1 MAQLATNAG
10 DDLNFT
16 DGAVPSAARMPRFAL
31 MMSYWATCSAMFW
44 LVISATLALDY
55 GARNTIVALLLSVVT
70 YSLINTVIV
79 RFATAEGLSVAL
91 FSKVLF
97 GAVGADL
104 AALILFATATY
115 YAIFEGSVIAQAFHT
130 ALGVPIVAAYLV
142 VVVYSCVLVFG
153 SIQTWLD
160 KLNGVLLPFYLA
172 GLVAAVT
179 IAIDRYGFSSA
190 WLALGPSGGAPAH
203 GWLSAYIFY
212 MGAWVMM
219 MFTLDYARF
228 GRPQDVG
235 FHTAL
240 TFGWGFYVFTLLGN
254 GLVGIFLVG
263 TVPMSG
269 ALSELSVV
277 MVLLKLMGLAGL
289 LFVWVSQTRMN
300 TANFYVASLN
310 LQALAHRLGLTQ
322 VSRPLCVLVVG
333 LIVLIVMQGDIFSV
347 LLQALAYQGVLI
359 EAWVAIALVYM
370 LSSHAPGVFPGR
382 APLGRQ
388 APAVSRG
395 GMLSW
400 LVATVIGIAMLNARA
415 SVAACSAPATALIA
429 AVLYAAS
436 LCLPDPGRLAKA

>member
-1 MAQLATNAG
+1 
-10 DDLNFT
+10 
-16 DGAVPSAARMPRFAL
+16 MPRFAL

-44 LVISATLALDY
+44 LVISATLAVNY
-55 GARNTIVALLLSVVT
+55 GAVNTIVALLLSVVT

-115 YAIFEGSVIAQAFHT
+115 YAIFEGSVIAQAFHA
-130 ALGVPIVAAYLV
+130 ALGWPIGIAYVV
-142 VVVYSCVLVFG
+142 VVVYSAVLVFG

-160 KLNGVLLPFYLA
+160 KLNGALLPFYLA
-172 GLVAAVT
+172 GLVAAVVV
-179 IAIDRYGFSSA
+179 ALSRYGAGSA
-190 WLALGPSGGAPAH
+190 WLSLGPAGGAPAH
-203 GWLSAYIFY
+203 GWLSAYVFY

-219 MFTLDYARF
+219 MFTLDYGRF
-228 GRPQDVG
+228 GRRQDVG
-235 FHTAL
+235 FHSAV
-240 TFGWGFYVFTLLGN
+240 TFGWGFYTFTLLGN

-263 TVPMSG
+263 TVPMAG

-310 LQALAHRLGLTQ
+310 LQALAHRVGL
-322 VSRPLCVLVVG
+322 VGMSRALCVVLVG
-333 LIVLIVMQGDIFSV
+333 LIVLVIMQVDIFRV

-370 LSSHAPGVFPGR
+370 LSAH
-382 APLGRQ
+382 
-388 APAVSRG
+388 APAVFRSRVPLDRSAPAVNPG
-395 GMLSW
+395 GFLSW
-400 LVATVIGIAMLNARA
+400 LAATVIGVAMLNAGP
-415 SVAACSAPATALIA
+415 SIAAFSAPATAVLAALFYAIA
-429 AVLYAAS
+429 
-436 LCLPDPGRLAKA
+436 LCLPDQRRLVKV